1 MIPTECVHGIM
12 LIYFCAECR
21 KMAQGTWRGM
31 ICPSCRDSIERTN
44 QVRSLVRISKTGNC
58 IYCNK
63 EKPMNEAGAAYELA
77 VRWTHAKYAVVRALS
92 FWETWVVAASVAYLM
107 ARFAPWAAHGFRV
120 VGR

>member
-1 MIPTECVHGIM
+1 MLPTVCVHGVPM
-12 LIYFCAECR
+12 SEKCGGCLWMSGCAGR
-21 KMAQGTWRGM
+21 YIAG
-31 ICPSCRDSIERTN
+31 P
-44 QVRSLVRISKTGNC
+44 
-58 IYCNK
+58 K